1 MGQIIAFKPRAK
13 TPQHLAAPVAGG
25 AEILFFLGVRYCR
38 MEEEQGPPTTRAPD
52 QESGQGVGR
61 KRRKRARAS

>member
-1 MGQIIAFKPRAK
+1 MGQIIAFRPRAK
-13 TPQHLAAPVAGG
+13 TPQYPAAPVAGG

-38 MEEEQGPPTTRAPD
+38 MEEEQGVPTTQAPD
-52 QESGQGVGR
+52 QDSGQGVGR